1 MLLNTKNCFLKC
13 LIFQIN
19 EENFTFVTFKTDDSI
34 KWKLMYSIISFWGEI
49 LLFKPN
55 KGHQINNQCERLT
68 FFSSPVFKKNRYNNN
83 AYKNISSALC
93 PHSLLVVSI
102 ISDGSQELVAI
113 SLAISESW
121 APDATYV
128 QDRSQLFFFFFTGGC
143 DPTRRRTK
151 QGRRYKYLG
160 GKLGCLAETAL
171 RAFCKTL
178 ISLFLTSKLIFLCQ
192 TDNVI
197 LQFLSIW
204 ESAFFSIACWSS
216 WSSSRVPGLW
226 REGGCERTRL
236 TPSLRAWYI
245 NRTFNYS

>member
-1 MLLNTKNCFLKC
+1 MRFY
-13 LIFQIN
+13 F
-19 EENFTFVTFKTDDSI
+19 S
-34 KWKLMYSIISFWGEI
+34 S
-49 LLFKPN
+49 N

-128 QDRSQLFFFFFTGGC
+128 QERSQLLFFFFTGGC

-178 ISLFLTSKLIFLCQ
+178 ISLFLTSKLIFFVSNGQRYFTIFEHLR
-192 TDNVI
+192 I
-197 LQFLSIW
+197 RFLLY
-204 ESAFFSIACWSS
+204 
-216 WSSSRVPGLW
+216 GL
-226 REGGCERTRL
+226 L
-236 TPSLRAWYI
+236 I
-245 NRTFNYS
+245 IMIFQ

>member
-68 FFSSPVFKKNRYNNN
+68 FFSSPVFKKTRYNNN

-113 SLAISESW
+113 SLAISGSW

-128 QDRSQLFFFFFTGGC
+128 QDRSQLLFFFFFTGGC

-160 GKLGCLAETAL
+160 G
-171 RAFCKTL
+171 R
-178 ISLFLTSKLIFLCQ
+178 
-192 TDNVI
+192 NWV
-197 LQFLSIW
+197 
-204 ESAFFSIACWSS
+204 
-216 WSSSRVPGLW
+216 V
-226 REGGCERTRL
+226 
-236 TPSLRAWYI
+236 
-245 NRTFNYS
+245 

>member
-1 MLLNTKNCFLKC
+1 MQIPENFHEGGNSPARRDGLLPPLAQLIFLRGASVKLSFMLLNTKNCFLKC

-113 SLAISESW
+113 SLAISGSW

-128 QDRSQLFFFFFTGGC
+128 QDRSQLFFFLPEGVIQRGDGPNKAGG
-143 DPTRRRTK
+143 
-151 QGRRYKYLG
+151 
-160 GKLGCLAETAL
+160 
-171 RAFCKTL
+171 
-178 ISLFLTSKLIFLCQ
+178 TSI
-192 TDNVI
+192 
-197 LQFLSIW
+197 
-204 ESAFFSIACWSS
+204 
-216 WSSSRVPGLW
+216 
-226 REGGCERTRL
+226 
-236 TPSLRAWYI
+236 
-245 NRTFNYS
+245 